1 MYSSNFVILQVG
13 AGLWGRVKGM
23 LGKKDVYDHVVCK
36 KLPFLLFLPLFALS
50 PSFSLPSASPSFH
63 LQGFATEL
71 HLQPWSD
78 RFWRNLNGQVN
89 LGCQQLDCSVSNI
102 NKYNQKI
109 IEIY

>member
-1 MYSSNFVILQVG
+1 
-13 AGLWGRVKGM
+13 M

-71 HLQPWSD
+71 HLQP
-78 RFWRNLNGQVN
+78 L
-89 LGCQQLDCSVSNI
+89 
-102 NKYNQKI
+102 K
-109 IEIY
+109 